1 MSTDA
6 PWFERL
12 IYHGL
17 HLHNSWLFLPAA
29 GLACFLLLALLTR
42 LGFVR
47 ATAYRSFLLSFG
59 ILPLLIYT
67 AKDVSLM
74 LARASQGSGQT
85 LKYAYL
91 VLGLPTLVLFVVAVV
106 LLVADARS
114 PASREG
120 AAASWRMAALAL
132 VIALSVFQSLWL
144 YEADASL

>member
-6 PWFERL
+6 SWFERL
-12 IYHGL
+12 NYHGL
-17 HLHNSWLFLPAA
+17 HLHNSWLLLPAA

-59 ILPLLIYT
+59 ILPLLIYST
-67 AKDVSLM
+67 KDVSTM
-74 LARASQGSGQT
+74 LARASQGTGQV
-85 LKYAYL
+85 KYAYL

-106 LLVADARS
+106 LLVADTRS
-114 PASREG
+114 PASGEG

-132 VIALSVFQSLWL
+132 VIALNVFQWLWL